1 MSLSTTQKTLLTVAG
16 VALVGGIAF
25 TVNAQSKPTKTAP
38 NQTLNLSEGTAI
50 MSLDPAK
57 ITDSVSQEQLSQID
71 EGLYRLD
78 AKSHP
83 VNALATKTTVSK
95 DGKTYVIKLRHNA
108 KWSNGQSVTAHDFV
122 YSWER
127 TLNPK
132 SKSEFTYLFSNIKN
146 ADAIAAGKKAPT
158 SLGVKANGDHQLTI
172 TLSKPASYFKKVLA
186 NITFYPL
193 NQRAVKKYGRA
204 YGTTAKKAVY
214 NGAFVL
220 NGWTGTND
228 TWTLTKNP
236 DYYARKVVKLK
247 KINYQVLKSTTT
259 AYNLY
264 QSNKLDTVTLSGEQN
279 VQNKNNAERKTLP
292 TGTLEFIQFNEKD
305 KTAANHDLRTA
316 VSLAINRQQLV
327 DKVLQNGAR
336 PAKTFAVKNMAK
348 NPKTGKDFTQ
358 DAYVKQT
365 VDTDIT
371 QAQSLY
377 KKAQHQLGTKKIT
390 LTLTCG
396 DNDTAHQVAEFI
408 QGQLTRNLPGIKVN
422 VKPMPFNAMLGKV
435 SKGEFQLNLA
445 GWNMDFADPSRALT
459 ILTANSN
466 SNMGHY
472 NSHQFDQLMAKAD
485 GADALNPTK
494 RYQDLVQAAQLATRD
509 QAGVSL
515 YEGSTN
521 MLVKS
526 NLKGVVY
533 NNFSGV
539 PSYRTAYLK

>member
-16 VALVGGIAF
+16 IAIVGGIAF
-25 TVNAQSKPTKTAP
+25 TVNAQSKPAKTATA
-38 NQTLNLSEGTAI
+38 QTLNLSEGTAI

-57 ITDSVSQEQLSQID
+57 ITDNVSGDQLNQID
-71 EGLYRLD
+71 EGLYRLN
-78 AKSHP
+78 AKSEP
-83 VNALATKTTVSK
+83 VNALATKTTISK
-95 DGKTYVIKLRHNA
+95 DGKEYVIKLHHNA
-108 KWSNGQSVTAHDFV
+108 KWSNGQRVTAHDFV

-127 TLNPK
+127 TLDPK

-146 ADAIAAGKKAPT
+146 ADAISTGKKSPT
-158 SLGVKANGDHQLTI
+158 TLGVKANGDYQLTI
-172 TLSKPASYFKKVLA
+172 TLSKPAAYFKKVLA
-186 NITFYPL
+186 NTTFYPV
-193 NQRAVKKYGRA
+193 NQKAVQKYGRA
-204 YGTTAKKAVY
+204 YGTTADKTVY
-214 NGAFVL
+214 NGAFVMK
-220 NGWTGTND
+220 GWTGTND

-236 DYYARKVVKLK
+236 HYYAKNVVKLN
-247 KINYQVLKSTTT
+247 KINYQVIKSTTT

-305 KTAANHDLRTA
+305 KTAANQALRTA
-316 VSLAINRQQLV
+316 VSLAINRNQLV
-327 DKVLQNGAR
+327 NKVLENGSR
-336 PAKTFAVKNMAK
+336 PAKTFAVTNMAK
-348 NPKTGKDFTQ
+348 NPQTGRDFTQ
-358 DAYVKQT
+358 DAYVKNT
-365 VDTDIT
+365 VDFNVAK
-371 QAQSLY
+371 AQTLY
-377 KKAQHQLGTKKIT
+377 KQAKRQLGTNQIT

-396 DNDTAHQVAEFI
+396 DNDSTHQVAEFI
-408 QGQLTRNLPGIKVN
+408 QGQLMSHLPGIKVN
-422 VKPMPFNAMLGKV
+422 VKAMPFTAMLGKV
-435 SKGEFQLNLA
+435 SKGDFQLNLA

-459 ILTANSN
+459 ILTSSSN

-472 NSHQFDQLMAKAD
+472 NNKAFDQLMKKAD
-485 GADALNPTK
+485 DVDALNVTK
-494 RYQDLVQAAQLATRD
+494 RYQDLVQAAKRATKD

-539 PSYRTAYLK
+539 ASYRTAYLK